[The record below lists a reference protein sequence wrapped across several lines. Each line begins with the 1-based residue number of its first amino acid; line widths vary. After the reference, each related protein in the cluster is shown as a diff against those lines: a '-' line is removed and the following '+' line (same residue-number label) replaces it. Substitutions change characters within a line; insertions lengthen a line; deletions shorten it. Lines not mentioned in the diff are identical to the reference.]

1 MFRRGLEIT
10 HFCLHAEE
18 RRDGGADS
26 QLVPTFRLSAR
37 KSSDH
42 FEKRK
47 LGRVVSKLS
56 LVDQLGIL
64 EEVEDDLNT
73 EDEKVKTSKLE
84 HQDSGI
90 SVLSLEVSNILH
102 GDIATII
109 DYMVFIDLRAVG
121 SMCYRA
127 LRKYFILVGYYKIGH
142 SQGLS
147 LHLFLQ
153 LTQKYAENN
162 ILMHFSTRGIKAGD
176 RTGQCI
182 SSQYNREQP
191 LAQYL
196 YQL

>member
-18 RRDGGADS
+18 RRDGGTDS

-47 LGRVVSKLS
+47 LGRVVSRLS

-64 EEVEDDLNT
+64 EEVEDDLSTT

-90 SVLSLEVSNILH
+90 SVLSLEVSNVQRFACRYCNHERPINNE
-102 GDIATII
+102 
-109 DYMVFIDLRAVG
+109 
-121 SMCYRA
+121 
-127 LRKYFILVGYYKIGH
+127 KI
-142 SQGLS
+142 SLLNGL
-147 LHLFLQ
+147 
-153 LTQKYAENN
+153 
-162 ILMHFSTRGIKAGD
+162 
-176 RTGQCI
+176 
-182 SSQYNREQP
+182 
-191 LAQYL
+191 
-196 YQL
+196 